1 MTNFEKYKNE
11 LLEDKF
17 AISKKTNELKFCSE
31 LKCIDCK
38 HSDGEWGGIACVKAV
53 LKWGFKEAKFELNGR
68 QRAFCEMVETGWLAR
83 DINGDLYYY
92 RDNAPINEG
101 GIWYK
106 KEGHDKVK
114 LISGFDMF
122 PDFPFITWM
131 NSPVSIKELMN

>member
-11 LLEDKF
+11 LLEGKYAVDRK
-17 AISKKTNELKFCSE
+17 SNELKKCSE
-31 LKCIDCK
+31 LECVECK
-38 HSDGEWGGIACVKAV
+38 HDNGCIEGVIE
-53 LKWGFKEAKFELNGR
+53 WGFKEAKFELNGR
-68 QRAFCEMVETGWLAR
+68 QGAFCEMVETGWLAR

-122 PDFPFITWM
+122 PDFLFITWGD
-131 NSPVSIKELMN
+131 NPVSIEELMS